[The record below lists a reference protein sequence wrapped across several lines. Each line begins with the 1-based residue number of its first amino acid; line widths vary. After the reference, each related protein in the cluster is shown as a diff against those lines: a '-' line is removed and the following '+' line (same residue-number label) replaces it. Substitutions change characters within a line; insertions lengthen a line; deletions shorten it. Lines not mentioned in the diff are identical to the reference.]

1 MTANHYNYAMNFV
14 EIAIPFFI
22 LAMAVELA
30 YGAWKKNQTYRLNDA
45 VASLMMGSLSQLV
58 GVLRLS
64 FAAVVFAGAVELLGV
79 VAWAPEHW
87 WHWVAAFVAYD
98 LCYYWKHRFGHEW
111 RIMWASHSAH
121 HQSEEYNLSTA
132 RRPTRTDYTGFAF
145 YLPMYLAGTPA
156 YVMISVGT
164 LNLVYQFWV
173 HTQHVDRLG
182 VLDYLLVTPSNHRVH
197 HAKNPTYIDK
207 NYGGFFIVWDRLFGT
222 FCDERKDEKPVYGI
236 TYGLRSWNP
245 LWANATVWW
254 HTLLLAVKAPRW
266 RDKVAV
272 WFKGPGWFPEGLE
285 VGHKEPSQED
295 PGQEDPV
302 GWADQYNPSVPQSTK
317 AYVFL
322 QYVVL
327 TVAGF
332 GLTAVQGDMA
342 RPGVLAVF
350 GLIAGSMYVVG
361 LWLEHR
367 AYRFAVDLGRALAL
381 LSAGLWM
388 PWLAGNTEGVT
399 SVMQSLGAVNVLL
412 LAGLYALQREQGS
425 MTALP

>member
-1 MTANHYNYAMNFV
+1 MNFV

-22 LAMAVELA
+22 LAMVVELA

-79 VAWAPEHW
+79 VAWTPEHW

-98 LCYYWKHRFGHEW
+98 FCYYWKHRFGHEW

-132 RRPTRTDYTGFAF
+132 LRQTSTDYIGFVF

-197 HAKNPTYIDK
+197 HAKNSSYIDK
-207 NYGGFFIVWDRLFGT
+207 NYGGFFIIWDRLFGT
-222 FCDERKDEKPVYGI
+222 FCDERKDEKPIYGI
-236 TYGLRSWNP
+236 THGLRSWNP
-245 LWANATVWW
+245 LWANAIVWW
-254 HTLLLAVKAPRW
+254 HTLILAVKAPRW
-266 RDKVAV
+266 RDKFAV
-272 WFKGPGWFPEGLE
+272 WFKGPGWFPQGLE
-285 VGHKEPSQED
+285 SRGADS
-295 PGQEDPV
+295 V

-317 AYVFL
+317 TYVFL

-327 TVAGF
+327 TAAGF
-332 GLTAVQGDMA
+332 ALTAAQGDLA

-367 AYRFAVDLGRALAL
+367 SYRFVVDLGRALL
-381 LSAGLWM
+381 LISAGLWM
-388 PWLAGNTEGVT
+388 PLLAANGEGT
-399 SVMQSLGAVNVLL
+399 TWVMQSLGLANLVLL
-412 LAGLYALQREQGS
+412 ALLYRLQLSERSVAALS
-425 MTALP
+425 